1 MVLGNPRIRPWDI
14 CILRDEYNDMIGP
27 VEVEAVVHMFSHETG
42 FLTEIKPNA
51 VVMSNEI
58 SSYPVLSALQTMMM
72 AVADNKKQ
80 QADMDLQQS
89 VEYRALISLLS
100 RADLPAQR
108 EAYKEIFEDGFLL
121 EEQLPNFNSDSAEQV
136 RAGLSSGE
144 ISDLN
149 SIETLLPI

>member
-1 MVLGNPRIRPWDI
+1 MVLGNPHIRPWDI

-72 AVADNKKQ
+72 LLQTIRSSKQ
-80 QADMDLQQS
+80 IWICS
-89 VEYRALISLLS
+89 SL
-100 RADLPAQR
+100 
-108 EAYKEIFEDGFLL
+108 
-121 EEQLPNFNSDSAEQV
+121 
-136 RAGLSSGE
+136 
-144 ISDLN
+144 
-149 SIETLLPI
+149 